1 MGLLTKRLQQGVWE
15 ALASQN
21 RMAGSG
27 GGTGLRPGFIA
38 GLTTSAGFV
47 TGITNAAWKTIA
59 SVICQG
65 RPHLVDAILLELH
78 VRYQQVSRSFSRDQV
93 GEPRTPL
100 SSGGCCALLQRAP
113 NDNNARAGL
122 VLKGYL
128 LAVGSNTINLRATVT
143 GDTFE
148 CQGTISVA
156 MPS

>member
-59 SVICQG
+59 SVTVQG
-65 RPHLVDAILLELH
+65 RPHLVDAILFANFTW
-78 VRYQQVSRSFSRDQV
+78 Q
-93 GEPRTPL
+93 RT
-100 SSGGCCALLQRAP
+100 
-113 NDNNARAGL
+113 AG
-122 VLKGYL
+122 VI
-128 LAVGSNTINLRATVT
+128 A
-143 GDTFE
+143 DTFYAE
-148 CQGTISVA
+148 IEETATPTGQL
-156 MPS
+156 PSD